1 MVIVTPVDQYFIGR
15 QGWPHKDY
23 VAHYLVNV
31 WLIMQF
37 LEDEGLCSN
46 PEYQVS
52 IKPKIKQM
60 ASIITEKED

>member
-15 QGWPHKDY
+15 RGWPHKDY
-23 VAHYLVNV
+23 IAHYLVNV

-46 PEYQVS
+46 PEY
-52 IKPKIKQM
+52 
-60 ASIITEKED
+60 